1 MKEILNADK
10 FEVSMETILN
20 ALILQFGK
28 NGISYVSEKVEL
40 EMQLLSSCIESLV
53 RFDDELKMRLID
65 NLSNIIYDSTND
77 AFENGLRIGLSVLK
91 NLFTAEIPVIKTVSA
106 EISVLERRC
115 KSVDE
120 TNDLNTVITEYIT
133 KVIPMLE
140 DSQKIELQGRVEAI
154 LHKNITDKYNL
165 N

>member
-10 FEVSMETILN
+10 MEVSMETIFN
-20 ALILQFGK
+20 ALILQFEK

-40 EMQLLSSCIESLV
+40 EIQLFSNCVESLV

-65 NLSNIIYDSTND
+65 NLYNTIYMSVND

-91 NLFTAEIPVIKTVSA
+91 NLFTSKIPVIKTVSA
-106 EISVLERRC
+106 EIPILDRRC

-120 TNDLNTVITEYIT
+120 TNDLDTVITEYMT

-140 DSQKIELQGRVEAI
+140 DNQKIELQGRVEAI
-154 LHKNITDKYNL
+154 LHKNIADKYNL

>member
-10 FEVSMETILN
+10 FEVSMETIFN
-20 ALILQFGK
+20 ALILQFEK
-28 NGISYVSEKVEL
+28 SGISYVSEKVEL
-40 EMQLLSSCIESLV
+40 EMQMFSSCVESLV
-53 RFDDELKMRLID
+53 RFDDELKMRLMD
-65 NLSNIIYDSTND
+65 NMASIICNSAND

-106 EISVLERRC
+106 EIPVLERRC

-120 TNDLNTVITEYIT
+120 TNDLDTVITEYMT

-140 DSQKIELQGRVEAI
+140 DNQKIELQERVEAI
-154 LHKNITDKYNL
+154 LHENITDKYNS

>member
-10 FEVSMETILN
+10 IEVSMETIFN
-20 ALILQFGK
+20 ALISQFEK
-28 NGISYVSEKVEL
+28 NGISYISEKVEL
-40 EMQLLSSCIESLV
+40 EIQLFSSCVESLV

-65 NLSNIIYDSTND
+65 NLSGIIYDSSND
-77 AFENGLRIGLSVLK
+77 AFENGLRIGLSLLK

-106 EISVLERRC
+106 EMPILERRC

-120 TNDLNTVITEYIT
+120 TNDLDTVITEYMT

-140 DSQKIELQGRVEAI
+140 DNQKIELQGRIEAI
-154 LHKNITDKYNL
+154 LHKNIIDKYNL

>member
-1 MKEILNADK
+1 MEEILNADK
-10 FEVSMETILN
+10 IEISMETIFN
-20 ALILQFGK
+20 ALISQFEK
-28 NGISYVSEKVEL
+28 NGISYISEKVEL
-40 EMQLLSSCIESLV
+40 EIQLFSSCVESLV

-65 NLSNIIYDSTND
+65 NLSGIIYDSSND
-77 AFENGLRIGLSVLK
+77 AFENGLRIGLSLLK

-106 EISVLERRC
+106 EMPILERRC

-120 TNDLNTVITEYIT
+120 TNDLDTVITEYMT

-140 DSQKIELQGRVEAI
+140 DNQKIELQGRIEAI
-154 LHKNITDKYNL
+154 LHKNIIDKYNL